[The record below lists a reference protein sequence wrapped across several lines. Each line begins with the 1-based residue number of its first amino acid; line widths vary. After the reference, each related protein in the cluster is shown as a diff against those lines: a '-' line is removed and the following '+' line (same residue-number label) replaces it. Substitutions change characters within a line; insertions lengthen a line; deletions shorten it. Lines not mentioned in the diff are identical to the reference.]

1 MQIPSESQISPH
13 RKNDCRNQI
22 RRFVDGTCF
31 FFANSTFSLAPVAQ
45 LDIATCDLPSC
56 GFNCAAMPDTVS
68 SGEILDHLIKAVRAV
83 PLADKP
89 FEHLQL
95 NAVFPPSCYGQII
108 ANLPETRYYGELK
121 HSDARL

>member
-1 MQIPSESQISPH
+1 
-13 RKNDCRNQI
+13 
-22 RRFVDGTCF
+22 
-31 FFANSTFSLAPVAQ
+31 
-45 LDIATCDLPSC
+45 
-56 GFNCAAMPDTVS
+56 MPDTVS
-68 SGEILDHLIKAVRAV
+68 SGEILDHLIKVVRAV

-121 HSDARL
+121 HSDARLPNGRSARRKEARKSTRGPRRAGR